1 MNKPN
6 TTVNPYI
13 PKARNVLK
21 SGISTIKEYQRK
33 DTEGENSIIMSII
46 FIITSFKPLK
56 KSGFAFSSSI
66 KIRPIPRRIT
76 KSITCNMLPLSL
88 KALKKL
94 SGTISI
100 SG

>member
-1 MNKPN
+1 MMNKPN

-21 SGISTIKEYQRK
+21 SEFQPSKKPSRK

-56 KSGFAFSSSI
+56 KSTTGFAFSSSI

-76 KSITCNMLPLSL
+76 KSIT
-88 KALKKL
+88 
-94 SGTISI
+94 
-100 SG
+100 

>member
-1 MNKPN
+1 MMNKPN

-21 SGISTIKEYQRK
+21 SEFQPSKKPSRK

-56 KSGFAFSSSI
+56 NQQQVSLSSSI

-76 KSITCNMLPLSL
+76 KSITCNMLPLS
-88 KALKKL
+88 KL
-94 SGTISI
+94 
-100 SG
+100 

>member
-1 MNKPN
+1 
-6 TTVNPYI
+6 
-13 PKARNVLK
+13 
-21 SGISTIKEYQRK
+21 
-33 DTEGENSIIMSII
+33 MSII

-56 KSGFAFSSSI
+56 KSTTGFLSSSI